1 MSHPQLQVRVRS
13 ERGKGA
19 AHRLRAEG
27 MIPAVFYGP
36 GIEPVA
42 LAVDPKALERTLD
55 TDRGRN
61 TIFELLFDDGRE
73 PQRVICKDF
82 QVEPVTYRLLHVDF
96 YQVSEE
102 RTITIKVPF
111 RTKGRA
117 LGVQKG
123 GTLHV
128 TRRDVPVRC
137 VPSRVPAVIELD
149 VTPLDLGG
157 VMRVKDLPMPEGVE
171 ILLDGQIP
179 LANVGGRVKADAQP
193 TAEAGA

>member
-1 MSHPQLQVRVRS
+1 MSHPQLQVKVRH

-19 AHRLRAEG
+19 AHRLRAQGE
-27 MIPAVFYGP
+27 IPGVFYGP

-42 LAVDPKALERTLD
+42 VSVDPRALEKVLE

-61 TIFELLFDDGRE
+61 TIIELVFDDGRASQ
-73 PQRVICKDF
+73 PVICKDF
-82 QVEPVTYRLLHVDF
+82 QSEPVTYRLLHVDF

-111 RTKGRA
+111 QTKGRA

-137 VPSRVPAVIELD
+137 TPSRIPAVIELD
-149 VTPLDLGG
+149 VTSLDLGG
-157 VMRVKDLPMPEGVE
+157 VMRVKDLQLPEGVE
-171 ILLDGQIP
+171 VLLDGQIP
-179 LANVGGRVKADAQP
+179 LANVGGRVKVEPQP
-193 TAEAGA
+193 GAEA